1 MSTIRR
7 QHIHFPGFEPL
18 TTAQHHR
25 RFVKGVESANRLWDG
40 EFSVSELD
48 EQTGVFSVHGKGYG
62 GGNDWNATTNVLV
75 VEMSERIAAY
85 DKHNL
90 LIRLVKGYRAFFEIL
105 TNGGL
110 FGYFKHAW
118 RFGIFAITPFLLVS
132 IGLFGIYFFTQFLSF
147 GEPLNM
153 LWSLPLSLVAF
164 VYLYLP
170 LCNRLHTILLFGD
183 WEFTM
188 SMVKLND
195 PDINQWLEDFER
207 KVKQHIEADSD
218 EILITMHSM
227 GGSTGVHIIGAL
239 LEQNPNLFDGK
250 KVIFS
255 QLGGCVLQSALARP
269 AHKVRSRL
277 GLIAQNPAVQW
288 LEIQCLSDAVS
299 FYKTNPV
306 GIFGFD
312 TPDKPVYTSFIRFK
326 HQLERPTYKRIKKDL
341 LRMHRQYVLSSE
353 KAYKFD
359 FIPFVAGPY
368 TGKERLER
376 LMDEKPALD

>member
-1 MSTIRR
+1 MKRIKR

-18 TTAQHHR
+18 STAQHHR
-25 RFVKGVESANRLWDG
+25 RFVKGAEKASELWDS
-40 EFSVSELD
+40 EFSVSD
-48 EQTGVFSVHGKGYG
+48 IKDT
-62 GGNDWNATTNVLV
+62 NDSFTISARGEGWEATTNVFIS
-75 VEMSERIAAY
+75 EISERILDY
-85 DKHNL
+85 GKDPL
-90 LIRLVKGYRAFFEIL
+90 ILRLIRGYRAFFDIL
-105 TNGGL
+105 FNGAL

-118 RFGIFAITPFLLVS
+118 RFGLFAITPFLLVS
-132 IGLFGIYFFTQFLSF
+132 IGLFGIYYFTRFLSF

-153 LWSLPLSLVAF
+153 LWSLPLSLIAF

-170 LCNRLHTILLFGD
+170 LCNRLHTILLFAD
-183 WEFTM
+183 WEYTRA
-188 SMVKLND
+188 MVRLND
-195 PDINQWLEDFER
+195 PQINAWLNDTQSV
-207 KVKQHIEADSD
+207 VKQLIEADSD

-239 LEQNPNLFDGK
+239 LEQNPDLFDGK

-255 QLGGCVLQSALARP
+255 QLGGCVLQSALAKP

-306 GIFGFD
+306 EIFGFD

-368 TGKERLER
+368 AGDERLER
-376 LMDEKPALD
+376 LMDERPALD

>member
-1 MSTIRR
+1 MKTIRR

-18 TTAQHHR
+18 TTAQHYR
-25 RFVKGVESANRLWDG
+25 RFVKGAESANKLWNC
-40 EFSVSELD
+40 EFSTSDLNEETD
-48 EQTGVFSVHGKGYG
+48 VFCIQGKGE
-62 GGNDWNATTNVLV
+62 DWNATTNVLI

-85 DKHNL
+85 EKNNL
-90 LIRLVKGYRAFFEIL
+90 LIRLIKGYRAFFEIL
-105 TNGGL
+105 TNGAL

-118 RFGIFAITPFLLVS
+118 RFGFFAITPFLLIG
-132 IGLFGIYFFTQFLSF
+132 IGLWGVYLLTQLLAF

-153 LWSLPLSLVAF
+153 LWSLPVSILAF

-170 LCNRLHTILLFGD
+170 LCNKLHTILLFGD

-188 SMVKLND
+188 SMAKLND
-195 PDINQWLEDFER
+195 AEINAWLEEFEH
-207 KVKQHIEADSD
+207 KAKQHIDTDCD
-218 EILITMHSM
+218 EILITTHSM

-239 LEQNPNLFDGK
+239 LEKNPNLFDGK

-255 QLGGCVLQSALARP
+255 QLGGCVLQSALASP

-306 GIFGFD
+306 AIFGFD
-312 TPDKPVYTSFIRFK
+312 KPDKPVYTSFIRFK

-359 FIPFVAGPY
+359 FMPFVAGPY
-368 TGKERLER
+368 IGHDRLQR